1 LDNINIENLQ
11 LATTRRR
18 ANSFIIDD
26 LLVTL
31 IVTIML
37 WSKISATN
45 GDLEIVLQI
54 MNEAFMQIIF
64 LKIIYQAFFV
74 WYYGATIGKIVM
86 KLRVIDFNHFGRITF
101 SQALIRSLLRIVSEL
116 FFYFGFIMAFFTDS
130 KQTLH
135 DKFGRTLVVNV

>member
-1 LDNINIENLQ
+1 MDNINIENLQ

-116 FFYFGFIMAFFTDS
+116 FFYFGFIIAFFTDS

>member
-1 LDNINIENLQ
+1 MDNINIENLQ

-37 WSKISATN
+37 WGKISATN

>member
-1 LDNINIENLQ
+1 MDNINIENLQ

>member
-86 KLRVIDFNHFGRITF
+86 KLRVIDFNHFGRITL

-116 FFYFGFIMAFFTDS
+116 FFYFGFILAFFTDS

>member
-64 LKIIYQAFFV
+64 LKIIYKAFFV

-116 FFYFGFIMAFFTDS
+116 FFYFGFILAFFTDS

>member
-116 FFYFGFIMAFFTDS
+116 FFYFGFILAFFTDS